1 MSYVVVSTCLT
12 RSCTVWPLPLYPVM
26 AWAMSFLPCSLC
38 SSHIDL
44 ISVPYSCHAPPT
56 MRPLNL
62 LFCPPGTLF
71 LRDIYS
77 CFFTS
82 FGSPLKHLLIV
93 KPSLNNGR
101 KTAQGS
107 ATSPL
112 LPISLILLHF
122 RSLFFLI
129 TSWHIL
135 WWFFIVCLCFIRS
148 SVLFACFPSN

>member
-1 MSYVVVSTCLT
+1 MLYLSGFICYHPPSAASTLA
-12 RSCTVWPLPLYPVM
+12 SVAFSQLLEY
-26 AWAMSFLPCSLC
+26 AK
-38 SSHIDL
+38 HI
-44 ISVPYSCHAPPT
+44 STS
-56 MRPLNL
+56 RPLNL
-62 LFCPPGTLF
+62 LFRPPGTLF

-107 ATSPL
+107 ATSPP

-122 RSLFFLI
+122 RSLFFFYHLLTYFMMI
-129 TSWHIL
+129 FHRL
-135 WWFFIVCLCFIRS
+135 PL
-148 SVLFACFPSN
+148 LY